1 MNFLLIENPPKVM
14 QSENAHI
21 HILSRNTM
29 RFCFL
34 FLREFVQSFK
44 RNFMLGRKIS
54 PFKFW
59 VHWAH
64 NLGFA
69 ALKERRDFYVRFVF
83 IHHLLLLTK
92 WPFFA
97 CKIFQYNCT
106 LLSVPL
112 TLQRNMQYLTS
123 IRLLFFS
130 SHGLPFTF
138 IVMGTENVLL
148 TAKP

>member
-1 MNFLLIENPPKVM
+1 MIHILCSKSSEEIWSLFDEVNFLFIENPPKVM
-14 QSENAHI
+14 QSEKAHI

-34 FLREFVQSFK
+34 FLREFVQSFQSFK

-54 PFKFW
+54 PFRFW

-92 WPFFA
+92 
-97 CKIFQYNCT
+97 CNIFQYNCT

-123 IRLLFFS
+123 IVLFF
-130 SHGLPFTF
+130 
-138 IVMGTENVLL
+138 
-148 TAKP
+148 